1 VIDMQQWIE
10 LATVLL
16 FLANLAM
23 LGLSELGA
31 CVRMVAFQGILLG
44 LFTLFVQS
52 DVFTV
57 RVVFLGVLSIGL
69 KGFVFPFLLLRGIR
83 EAGIRREVEPF
94 VGYVASII
102 AGLAMLAV
110 SLWIAARFPVPG
122 PAISTFVIPVALSTV
137 FAGLFLVVS
146 RRKALNQVIGYL
158 VFENGIY
165 MFGMA
170 AVGEIPLLV
179 EFGVLLDVFVAVFV
193 MGIAINHINRE
204 FDHIDADQL
213 SSLKG

>member
-1 VIDMQQWIE
+1 MEMQQWLE

-16 FLANLAM
+16 FLTNLAM

-31 CVRMVAFQGILLG
+31 CIRIAAIQGILLG
-44 LFTLFVQS
+44 LFTLIAREDALS
-52 DVFTV
+52 A
-57 RVVFLGVLSIGL
+57 RLIILGIVSMGL
-69 KGFVFPFLLLRGIR
+69 KGFVFPYLLSRDIR
-83 EAGIRREVEPF
+83 EAKVRREIEPF
-94 VGYVASII
+94 VGYTASII
-102 AGLAMLAV
+102 TGLLMLAA
-110 SLWIAARFPVPG
+110 SMWIAARFPML
-122 PAISTFVIPVALSTV
+122 PAMSSPFVIPVALSTV
-137 FAGLFLVVS
+137 FTGLFLVIS
-146 RRKALNQVIGYL
+146 RRKALTQVLGYL

-165 MFGMA
+165 MFGIIA
-170 AVGEIPLLV
+170 AGEIPFLV

>member
-1 VIDMQQWIE
+1 VQQWIE

-16 FLANLAM
+16 FLTNLAM

-31 CVRMVAFQGILLG
+31 CVHMVAFQGILLG
-44 LFTLFVQS
+44 LFTLI
-52 DVFTV
+52 V
-57 RVVFLGVLSIGL
+57 RGDALSARLIFLGVFSIGL
-69 KGFVFPFLLLRGIR
+69 KGFVFPFLLLRDIR
-83 EAGIRREVEPF
+83 KAGIRREVEPF
-94 VGYVASII
+94 VGYVSSII
-102 AGLAMLAV
+102 IGLLMLGA
-110 SLWIAARFPVPG
+110 SMWIAARIPVPE
-122 PAISTFVIPVALSTV
+122 PATSSFVIPVALSTV
-137 FAGLFLVVS
+137 FTGLFLVVS

-158 VFENGIY
+158 VFEGGIY
-165 MFGMA
+165 MFGIA
-170 AVGEIPLLV
+170 AAGEIPFLV

>member
-1 VIDMQQWIE
+1 MQQWIE

-31 CVRMVAFQGILLG
+31 CVRMVAVQGILLG
-44 LFTLFVQS
+44 LFTLIVRM
-52 DVFTV
+52 DVLTA
-57 RVVFLGVLSIGL
+57 RLVFLGVLSIGL
-69 KGFVFPFLLLRGIR
+69 KGFVFPFLLLRGIH
-83 EAGIRREVEPF
+83 EAGVRREVEPF
-94 VGYVASII
+94 VGYGSSIM

-110 SLWIAARFPVPG
+110 SLWIAGRFPVPG

-137 FAGLFLVVS
+137 FTGLFLVVS

-165 MFGMA
+165 MFGIA

-193 MGIAINHINRE
+193 MGIAINRINRE

>member
-1 VIDMQQWIE
+1 MNMQQWLE

-16 FLANLAM
+16 FLTNLVM

-31 CVRMVAFQGILLG
+31 CIRMVAIQGILLG
-44 LFTLFVQS
+44 LFTLIARE
-52 DVFTV
+52 DVLTARLV
-57 RVVFLGVLSIGL
+57 ILGVVSMGL
-69 KGFVFPFLLLRGIR
+69 KGFVFPFLLSRDIR
-83 EAGIRREVEPF
+83 EAKVRREVEPF
-94 VGYVASII
+94 VGYAASIV
-102 AGLAMLAV
+102 AGLLMLAA
-110 SLWIAARFPVPG
+110 SMWIAARFPMLS
-122 PAISTFVIPVALSTV
+122 AATSSFVIPVALSTV
-137 FAGLFLVVS
+137 FAGLFLIIS
-146 RRKALNQVIGYL
+146 RRKALTQVIGYL

-165 MFGMA
+165 MFGIA
-170 AVGEIPLLV
+170 AAGEIPFLV

>member
-1 VIDMQQWIE
+1 MEQWIE

-23 LGLSELGA
+23 LGSSELGA
-31 CVRMVAFQGILLG
+31 CVRVAAFQGFLLG
-44 LFTLFVQS
+44 LFTLIVRA
-52 DVFTV
+52 DVLTA
-57 RVVFLGVLSIGL
+57 RLIFLGVFSIGM
-69 KGFVFPFLLLRGIR
+69 KGLVFPFLLLRGMR

-94 VGYVASII
+94 VGYSLSII
-102 AGLAMLAV
+102 AGLGMLAA
-110 SLWIAARFPVPG
+110 SIWIAARFPVPG
-122 PAISTFVIPVALSTV
+122 PAISSFVFPVALSTV
-137 FAGLFLVVS
+137 FAGLFLVIS

-165 MFGMA
+165 MFGVA
-170 AVGEIPLLV
+170 AVGEVPLLV

>member
-1 VIDMQQWIE
+1 MQQWLE

-16 FLANLAM
+16 FLTNLVM

-31 CVRMVAFQGILLG
+31 CIRMVAIQGILLG
-44 LFTLFVQS
+44 LFTLIARE
-52 DVFTV
+52 DVLTA
-57 RVVFLGVLSIGL
+57 RLIILGVVSMGL
-69 KGFVFPFLLLRGIR
+69 KGFVFPFLLSRDIR
-83 EAGIRREVEPF
+83 EAKVRREMEPF
-94 VGYVASII
+94 VGYAASIV
-102 AGLAMLAV
+102 AGLLMLAA
-110 SLWIAARFPVPG
+110 SMWIAARFPMLS
-122 PAISTFVIPVALSTV
+122 ATTSSFVIPVALSTA
-137 FAGLFLVVS
+137 FTGLFLIIS
-146 RRKALNQVIGYL
+146 RRKALTQVIGYL

-165 MFGMA
+165 MFGIA
-170 AVGEIPLLV
+170 AAGEIPFLV

>member
-16 FLANLAM
+16 FLANLTV
-23 LGLSELGA
+23 LGLSELGS
-31 CVRMVAFQGILLG
+31 CVRVVAFQGFLLG
-44 LFTLFVQS
+44 VFTLIVRA
-52 DVFTV
+52 DVLTA
-57 RVVFLGVLSIGL
+57 RLIFLGVFSIGM

-94 VGYVASII
+94 VGYVSSII
-102 AGLAMLAV
+102 AGLVMLAV
-110 SLWIAARFPVPG
+110 SLWIAARFPIPG

-137 FAGLFLVVS
+137 FTGLFLVIS
-146 RRKALNQVIGYL
+146 RRKAVNQVIGYL

-165 MFGMA
+165 MFGIA

>member
-1 VIDMQQWIE
+1 MQQWLE

-16 FLANLAM
+16 FLTDLVM

-31 CVRMVAFQGILLG
+31 CIRMVAIQGILLG
-44 LFTLFVQS
+44 LFTLIARE
-52 DVFTV
+52 DVLTA
-57 RVVFLGVLSIGL
+57 RLIILGVVSMGL
-69 KGFVFPFLLLRGIR
+69 KGFVFPLLLSRDIR
-83 EAGIRREVEPF
+83 EAKVRREVEPF
-94 VGYVASII
+94 VGYAASIV
-102 AGLAMLAV
+102 AGLLMLAA
-110 SLWIAARFPVPG
+110 SMWIAARFPMLS
-122 PAISTFVIPVALSTV
+122 AATSSFVIPVALSTA
-137 FAGLFLVVS
+137 FTGLFLIIS
-146 RRKALNQVIGYL
+146 RRKALTQVIGYL

-165 MFGMA
+165 MFGIA
-170 AVGEIPLLV
+170 AAGEIPFLV

>member
-1 VIDMQQWIE
+1 MQQWLE

-16 FLANLAM
+16 FLTNLVM

-31 CVRMVAFQGILLG
+31 CIRLVAIQGILLG
-44 LFTLFVQS
+44 IFTLIARE
-52 DVFTV
+52 DVLTA
-57 RVVFLGVLSIGL
+57 RLIILGIVSMGL
-69 KGFVFPFLLLRGIR
+69 KGFVFPSLLSRDIR
-83 EAGIRREVEPF
+83 EAKVRREMEPF
-94 VGYVASII
+94 VGYAASIV
-102 AGLAMLAV
+102 AGLLMLAA
-110 SLWIAARFPVPG
+110 SMWIAARFPMLS
-122 PAISTFVIPVALSTV
+122 ATTSSFVIPVALSTV
-137 FAGLFLVVS
+137 FTGLFLIIS
-146 RRKALNQVIGYL
+146 RRKALTQVIGYL

-165 MFGMA
+165 MFGIA
-170 AVGEIPLLV
+170 AAGEIPFLV

>member
-1 VIDMQQWIE
+1 MNMQQWLE

-16 FLANLAM
+16 FLTDLVM

-31 CVRMVAFQGILLG
+31 CIRMVAIQGILLG
-44 LFTLFVQS
+44 LFTLIARE
-52 DVFTV
+52 DVLTARLV
-57 RVVFLGVLSIGL
+57 ILGVVSMGL
-69 KGFVFPFLLLRGIR
+69 KGFVFPFLLSRDIR
-83 EAGIRREVEPF
+83 EAKVRREVEPF
-94 VGYVASII
+94 VGYAASIV
-102 AGLAMLAV
+102 AGLLMLA
-110 SLWIAARFPVPG
+110 SSMWIAARFPMLS
-122 PAISTFVIPVALSTV
+122 AATSSFVIPVALSTV
-137 FAGLFLVVS
+137 FTGLFLIIS
-146 RRKALNQVIGYL
+146 RRKALTQVIGYL

-165 MFGMA
+165 MFGIA
-170 AVGEIPLLV
+170 AAGEIPFLV

>member
-1 VIDMQQWIE
+1 MQQWIE

-16 FLANLAM
+16 FLTNLVM

-31 CVRMVAFQGILLG
+31 CIRMAAVQGILLG
-44 LFTLFVQS
+44 LFTLIARE
-52 DVFTV
+52 DPLTL
-57 RVVFLGVLSIGL
+57 RLIILGVVSMGL
-69 KGFVFPFLLLRGIR
+69 KGFVFPYLLSRDIR
-83 EAGIRREVEPF
+83 EAKVHREIEPF
-94 VGYVASII
+94 VGYAASII
-102 AGLAMLAV
+102 IGLFMLAA
-110 SLWIAARFPVPG
+110 SMWISARFPMQLH
-122 PAISTFVIPVALSTV
+122 ASSSFIIPVALSTV
-137 FAGLFLVVS
+137 FTGLFLVIS
-146 RRKALNQVIGYL
+146 RRKALTQVIGYL

-165 MFGMA
+165 MFGVTA
-170 AVGEIPLLV
+170 AGEIPFLV